1 MVNQDDEDSEIKE
14 VFERV
19 HTTKKPLNEMASRA
33 DEDDDDG
40 DEAIATKKN
49 VTASDDETDEL
60 IASTATNKRGTGR
73 GSRGGA
79 RGTRARGGRGSRGGR
94 GAKASVIDEDDIV
107 KSAKKNKS
115 KVIKLKTSQKKFKL
129 MF

>member
-1 MVNQDDEDSEIKE
+1 
-14 VFERV
+14 V

-40 DEAIATKKN
+40 DEAIASKKN
-49 VTASDDETDEL
+49 VTVSDDETDEL